1 MRIKI
6 IFTTKKT
13 INFDSKILDTVE
25 HNTRTNFCANTNFEY
40 LYNQNLNIT
49 KYITYYF
56 E

>member
-25 HNTRTNFCANTNFEY
+25 HNTRTNFCANTNFDIFIQSK
-40 LYNQNLNIT
+40 LKYNKI
-49 KYITYYF
+49 YYVLF
-56 E
+56 